1 VVALGRDW
9 RGHLGAHAGGGQGH
23 GESLTVFLRGCYAVA
38 VQLGA
43 TLFDDVR
50 VVDLGP

>member
-1 VVALGRDW
+1 VKGKKGYHPFA
-9 RGHLGAHAGGGQGH
+9 AQG
-23 GESLTVFLRGCYAVA
+23 
-38 VQLGA
+38 GA